1 MRVGADAWKWPP
13 VWPYD
18 GNFFKRQVELDN
30 SKTSSSPLSMINNL
44 GEVAENMS
52 SEEDGAAKKEVTFDS
67 LEFWQGKGN
76 VKTEIDSRTIEKIT
90 K

>member
-1 MRVGADAWKWPP
+1 MRVGSDAWKWPP

-30 SKTSSSPLSMINNL
+30 AKTSSSPLNMINNL
-44 GEVAENMS
+44 GEAAEKAAGV
-52 SEEDGAAKKEVTFDS
+52 EGDEAKKEVTFDS
-67 LEFWQGKGN
+67 LEFWQGKGD
-76 VKTEIDSRTIEKIT
+76 VKTEIDSRTVEKIT